1 MLNTKLL
8 LSSVSSGLLVPLTLL
23 YFVPEW
29 FPSPSPS
36 HPPSLGFTAPSEDGD
51 TVVATRHPSLMPWGT
66 SLSFGAYSYTCGGEG
81 VTIKSN
87 DENNRRDF
95 QLVLRIVDKIGEGR
109 L

>member
-29 FPSPSPS
+29 FPSPS

-51 TVVATRHPSLMPWGT
+51 TVVAPGT
-66 SLSFGAYSYTCGGEG
+66 LLSCRGERPCPLEHTVVRVGGRG
-81 VTIKSN
+81 
-87 DENNRRDF
+87 
-95 QLVLRIVDKIGEGR
+95 
-109 L
+109 